1 MLGSRSVPDNPEVD
15 RFECLR
21 CDLVIHYSGS
31 QHSGPT
37 SPEK

>member
-1 MLGSRSVPDNPEVD
+1 MLGSRSVPDRLEAD

-31 QHSGPT
+31 KNPGPT
-37 SPEK
+37 SPDE